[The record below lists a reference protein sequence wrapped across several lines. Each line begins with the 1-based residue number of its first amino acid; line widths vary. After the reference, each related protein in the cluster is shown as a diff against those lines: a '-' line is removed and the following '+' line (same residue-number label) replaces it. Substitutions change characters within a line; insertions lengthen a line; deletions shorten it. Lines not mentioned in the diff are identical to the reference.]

1 MRLRRIASAFV
12 VGVALVA
19 TSTQAALAAPP
30 PNPGPSE
37 VTVTIQDTESEAA
50 ATCIFYASK
59 PNHSGSRM
67 TGTGGIET
75 CSGGPAACT
84 SEADLEAY
92 NDFSRMW
99 MTIGTS
105 RQTKCA
111 PPLRSSTA
119 AATCVNHSGDPR
131 RAFRTTT
138 VGTVVSTSGGTA
150 HGTAYSDVL
159 YVPCV

>member
-1 MRLRRIASAFV
+1 M
-12 VGVALVA
+12 VA
-19 TSTQAALAAPP
+19 TSTQTALATPP
-30 PNPGPSE
+30 PNPAPPE
-37 VTVTIQDTESEAA
+37 ITVTTQKPGSEADTEC
-50 ATCIFYASK
+50 TFYASK

-67 TGTGGIET
+67 TGTGGIKT
-75 CSGGPAACT
+75 CSGGPVACT
-84 SEADLEAY
+84 SEADFEVY

-119 AATCVNHSGDPR
+119 AATCVNHPGDPN

-138 VGTVVSTSGGTA
+138 VGTLVSAGGSAGSGTA
-150 HGTAYSDVL
+150 HSNVL
-159 YVPCV
+159 CVPCV